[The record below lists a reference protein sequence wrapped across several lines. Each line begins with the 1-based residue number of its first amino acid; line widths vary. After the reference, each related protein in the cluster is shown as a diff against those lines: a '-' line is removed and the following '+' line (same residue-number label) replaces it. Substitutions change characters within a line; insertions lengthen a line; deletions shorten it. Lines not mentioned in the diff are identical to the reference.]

1 MAHQEKRLT
10 LAYMKIFIA
19 ALIIF
24 FLRLADQSLGTVRAL
39 LITKNKPFYAGL
51 VGLVESVIWILAVS
65 KVIGDI
71 DDSVLIAGYAL
82 GFATGT
88 ILGSYIEG
96 FLGFGDVV
104 VRVFSSVD
112 ASSVADPLRK
122 EGFGVTVIN
131 GEGLKGNVR
140 IYWCITSKRKLK
152 KVLKIIESVNPDA
165 YITTDL
171 ANPMSLKK

>member
-1 MAHQEKRLT
+1 
-10 LAYMKIFIA
+10 MKIFIA

-39 LITKNKPFYAGL
+39 LITKNKPYYAGL

-71 DDSVLIAGYAL
+71 NDSILIAGYAL
-82 GFATGT
+82 GFAAGT

-112 ASSVADPLRK
+112 APSVADPLRK

-152 KVLKIIESVNPDA
+152 KALKIIESVNPNA